1 MERTFVMIKPDGV
14 QRGLVGE
21 ILSRFE
27 NKGFKIVAAKF
38 GVLAESIVEKHYEE
52 HLAKPFYPS
61 MKAYITSGPVF
72 RFVLEGDNV
81 VATVRK
87 MNGATNPTEANPLRG
102 DYACP
107 AKMSYYSPMG
117 GGFLLLVDVT
127 GIPQMSN
134 TQTLHSSKCFV
145 DMMCCNSSEDGAIQ
159 PTKLTEYWR
168 LCTVHRQK
176 CSSNQQTLDCIYR
189 AELVSYT
196 KIDESELYE

>member
-38 GVLAESIVEKHYEE
+38 GVLAESIVDKHYEE
-52 HLAKPFYPS
+52 HLAKPFYPG

-87 MNGATNPTEANPLRG
+87 MNGATNPTEANPGTIRG
-102 DYACP
+102 DYALSIGKNVIH
-107 AKMSYYSPMG
+107 AADSPESAAREI
-117 GGFLLLVDVT
+117 
-127 GIPQMSN
+127 GIHFTP
-134 TQTLHSSKCFV
+134 
-145 DMMCCNSSEDGAIQ
+145 
-159 PTKLTEYWR
+159 
-168 LCTVHRQK
+168 
-176 CSSNQQTLDCIYR
+176 

>member
-87 MNGATNPTEANPLRG
+87 MNGATNPTEANPGTIRG
-102 DYACP
+102 DYALSIGKNVIH
-107 AKMSYYSPMG
+107 AADSPESAAREI
-117 GGFLLLVDVT
+117 
-127 GIPQMSN
+127 GIHF
-134 TQTLHSSKCFV
+134 TQ
-145 DMMCCNSSEDGAIQ
+145 
-159 PTKLTEYWR
+159 
-168 LCTVHRQK
+168 
-176 CSSNQQTLDCIYR
+176 

>member
-27 NKGFKIVAAKF
+27 NKGFKIVAGKF
-38 GVLAESIVEKHYEE
+38 GVLAESIVDKHYEE
-52 HLAKPFYPS
+52 HLAKPFYPG

-87 MNGATNPTEANPLRG
+87 MNGATNPTEANPGTIRG
-102 DYACP
+102 DYALSIGKNVIH
-107 AKMSYYSPMG
+107 AADSPESAAREI
-117 GGFLLLVDVT
+117 
-127 GIPQMSN
+127 GIHFTP
-134 TQTLHSSKCFV
+134 
-145 DMMCCNSSEDGAIQ
+145 
-159 PTKLTEYWR
+159 
-168 LCTVHRQK
+168 
-176 CSSNQQTLDCIYR
+176 

>member
-27 NKGFKIVAAKF
+27 NKGFKLVAGKF
-38 GVLAESIVEKHYEE
+38 GILAESIVDKHYEE
-52 HLAKPFYPS
+52 HLAKPFYPG

-87 MNGATNPTEANPLRG
+87 MNGATNPAEANPGTIRG
-102 DYACP
+102 DYALSIGKNVIH
-107 AKMSYYSPMG
+107 AADSPESAAREI
-117 GGFLLLVDVT
+117 
-127 GIPQMSN
+127 GIHFTP
-134 TQTLHSSKCFV
+134 
-145 DMMCCNSSEDGAIQ
+145 D
-159 PTKLTEYWR
+159 
-168 LCTVHRQK
+168 
-176 CSSNQQTLDCIYR
+176 
-189 AELVSYT
+189 ELVSYT

>member
-38 GVLAESIVEKHYEE
+38 GVLAESIVDKHYEE
-52 HLAKPFYPS
+52 HLAKPFYPG

-87 MNGATNPTEANPLRG
+87 MNGATNPTEANPGTIRG
-102 DYACP
+102 DYALSIGKNVIH
-107 AKMSYYSPMG
+107 AADSPESAAREI
-117 GGFLLLVDVT
+117 
-127 GIPQMSN
+127 GIHFTP
-134 TQTLHSSKCFV
+134 
-145 DMMCCNSSEDGAIQ
+145 
-159 PTKLTEYWR
+159 
-168 LCTVHRQK
+168 
-176 CSSNQQTLDCIYR
+176 

-196 KIDESELYE
+196 KINESELYE

>member
-21 ILSRFE
+21 IHPRFE

-38 GVLAESIVEKHYEE
+38 GVLAESIVDKHYEE
-52 HLAKPFYPS
+52 HLAKPFYPG

-87 MNGATNPTEANPLRG
+87 MNGATNPTEANPGTIRG
-102 DYACP
+102 DYALSIGKNVIH
-107 AKMSYYSPMG
+107 AADSPESAAREI
-117 GGFLLLVDVT
+117 
-127 GIPQMSN
+127 GIHFTP
-134 TQTLHSSKCFV
+134 
-145 DMMCCNSSEDGAIQ
+145 
-159 PTKLTEYWR
+159 
-168 LCTVHRQK
+168 
-176 CSSNQQTLDCIYR
+176 

>member
-1 MERTFVMIKPDGV
+1 MERSFVMVKPDGV

-27 NKGFKIVAAKF
+27 NKGFKIVAGKF
-38 GVLAESIVEKHYEE
+38 GVLAESIVDKHYEE
-52 HLAKPFYPS
+52 HLAKPFYPG

-87 MNGATNPTEANPLRG
+87 MNGATNPTEANPGTIRG
-102 DYACP
+102 DYALSIGKNVIH
-107 AKMSYYSPMG
+107 AADSPESAAREI
-117 GGFLLLVDVT
+117 
-127 GIPQMSN
+127 GIHFTP
-134 TQTLHSSKCFV
+134 
-145 DMMCCNSSEDGAIQ
+145 
-159 PTKLTEYWR
+159 
-168 LCTVHRQK
+168 
-176 CSSNQQTLDCIYR
+176 